1 MNSKEKLSSNL
12 EITKRNGMESK
23 ATNLSNGFSITKNA
37 IEANANKVYES
48 NFEIPSLIRER
59 TFTTML
65 FPAVFDSIGNNLI
78 KIGIGIA
85 SIISAIGY
93 LIEKIKH

>member
-12 EITKRNGMESK
+12 EITRRNGTDSR
-23 ATNLSNGFSITKNA
+23 AINLNSGLSTTKNA
-37 IEANANKVYES
+37 MEAHANKVYES
-48 NFEIPSLIRER
+48 SFEITSLIRER
-59 TFTTML
+59 TFTTMV